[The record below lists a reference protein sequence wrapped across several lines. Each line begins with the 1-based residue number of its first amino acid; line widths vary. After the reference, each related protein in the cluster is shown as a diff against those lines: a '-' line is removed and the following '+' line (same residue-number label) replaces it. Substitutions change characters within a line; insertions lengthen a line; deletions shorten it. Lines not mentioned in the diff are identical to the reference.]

1 MAAQQ
6 EVEFTDLG
14 EEVVVCLFGFKALH
28 FLVDSFI
35 LLQFL

>member
-14 EEVVVCLFGFKALH
+14 EEVVMRLFGFKAFH
-28 FLVDSFI
+28 FLVDSLV